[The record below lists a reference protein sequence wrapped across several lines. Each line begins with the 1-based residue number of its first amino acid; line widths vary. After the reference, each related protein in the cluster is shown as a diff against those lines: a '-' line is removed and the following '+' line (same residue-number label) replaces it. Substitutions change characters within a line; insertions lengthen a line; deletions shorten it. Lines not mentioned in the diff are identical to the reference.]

1 MLICPTLL
9 GWSNDVGKVGGRLVR
24 MGKEKGVHRVSVYNL
39 QERHRLKSEY
49 NIKLYRQEV
58 EHERGLHLSGSGP
71 VDGYCDNGN

>member
-1 MLICPTLL
+1 
-9 GWSNDVGKVGGRLVR
+9 